1 MSNSTNQTQ
10 QWNSR
15 FGYIMVAAGA
25 AIGLGN
31 IWKFPY
37 LAYQGGG
44 GIFLIVYI
52 IIALMAHPMVEMETA
67 IGRHTA
73 LDTVTCFERIN
84 KKWGFV
90 GWIANICTLM
100 ISMYYVVVGG
110 WVLKYAFQYIISGDF
125 GSDKEAFFTNFI
137 TSPVEPILWALGLL
151 AFVAFLMLFG
161 ITNIVEKLTKIMMPA
176 LLYF

>member
-1 MSNSTNQTQ
+1 MSNHTNPQAN

-52 IIALMAHPMVEMETA
+52 VIIALMAHPMVEMETA
-67 IGRHTA
+67 IGRHTGA
-73 LDTVTCFERIN
+73 DTVTCFERID

-90 GWIANICTLM
+90 GWISNVCTLL
-100 ISMYYVVVGG
+100 INMYYVVVGG
-110 WVLKYAFQYIISGDF
+110 WVLKYAFQYIVSGDF
-125 GSDKEAFFTNFI
+125 GADKQVYFDKFTSS
-137 TSPVEPILWALGLL
+137 TAEPIMWALGLL
-151 AFVAFLMLFG
+151 IFVSVMLLFG
-161 ITNIVEKLTKIMMPA
+161 STIPSKR
-176 LLYF
+176 